1 MFNLFE
7 HVFRPKDMDA
17 YQKDLDRAKQSVT
30 ETKDLED
37 EEQGAID
44 GDDLEIYRRWRTC
57 LMSDHYPLWV
67 KIIKTD
73 LTYAYLV
80 GFTR

>member
-37 EEQGAID
+37 EEQGASMATIWKSTA
-44 GDDLEIYRRWRTC
+44 GGAL
-57 LMSDHYPLWV
+57 
-67 KIIKTD
+67 
-73 LTYAYLV
+73 A
-80 GFTR
+80 